1 MSIIQQIAV
10 VRREIERRV
19 MVGERLVKKGTHTR
33 EEVDAKIR
41 EMEYVLDTLVSFAPE
56 APQQVELFLGE

>member
-19 MVGERLVKKGTHTR
+19 MVGEKLVRKGTHTR

-41 EMEYVLDTLVSFAPE
+41 EMQAVLDTLVSFSPE
-56 APQQVELFLGE
+56 APMQVEMFLGE